1 MAPQRMAVNI
11 SITPELDSFL
21 QKRVSEP
28 SRARSAT
35 LRLLETS
42 RAGTR
47 WCLATAQSA
56 AKQNGPHGMPINWA
70 FQNRSYA
77 VI

>member
-35 LRLLETS
+35 APGNVKS
-42 RAGTR
+42 RNAM
-47 WCLATAQSA
+47 
-56 AKQNGPHGMPINWA
+56 MPCDSSKRGQAEWTPRNAHKLGLSEPVI
-70 FQNRSYA
+70 RSY
-77 VI
+77 